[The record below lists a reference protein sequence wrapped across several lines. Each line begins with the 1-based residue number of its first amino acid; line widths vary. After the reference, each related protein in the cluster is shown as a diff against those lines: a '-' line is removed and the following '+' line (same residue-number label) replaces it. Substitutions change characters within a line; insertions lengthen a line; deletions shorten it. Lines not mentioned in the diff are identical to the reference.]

1 VLLKVVRIIGV
12 SIAGMALAN
21 VAWAQ
26 GVNVTTGAVSADLG
40 GEFRGEWMHHDNGL
54 MKAEGFTPDASDT
67 IDVQHVRITLDGKIN
82 NDTEYSFGFNFLNPG
97 LEGPLVY
104 GYGTHWF
111 SKMMGMSVGR
121 MTTAIGGWDNMDSGY
136 KDHAQGWAG
145 YDSNLAF
152 ADYEDMIALHMA
164 VAGKISLQLVNDK
177 KADNE
182 VATVEDNM
190 MWNKTSH
197 PTYIIS
203 WQGQFGGIQPL
214 VNIGSYDNN
223 KSRWIDVGVKANMSG
238 LAATLDIHSGSEV
251 AKGTDADGKAE
262 GWESTTMAITAKG
275 GYEIKGTATPWV
287 YVSTWDRKQYEDKD
301 AGLEDSKVNADG
313 AWDDNAMTYGLG
325 ADLHMMG
332 KGWTPYV
339 ALVSRSGKFDKD
351 PTPAEVEEE
360 SKSEMAIRLGVLGE
374 I

>member
-1 VLLKVVRIIGV
+1 
-12 SIAGMALAN
+12 
-21 VAWAQ
+21 
-26 GVNVTTGAVSADLG
+26 
-40 GEFRGEWMHHDNGL
+40 
-54 MKAEGFTPDASDT
+54 
-67 IDVQHVRITLDGKIN
+67 
-82 NDTEYSFGFNFLNPG
+82 
-97 LEGPLVY
+97 
-104 GYGTHWF
+104 
-111 SKMMGMSVGR
+111 MMGMSVGR